1 MRASD
6 RATFFAVALALAAAL
21 AGNATAQTADTR
33 ARQLERQLNDA
44 KSRDKLLLQDRQA
57 LARELGQ
64 LQDETSAA
72 AATIQT
78 TETAVVALELRL
90 TDLERQQ
97 AQFEA
102 TLVNRRE
109 RLAELVLAVERLARV
124 PREALLLRD
133 QAPLDAARTG
143 RLLAY
148 AVPAIDSEA
157 TLLRGEVAALTATR
171 TELARERVRLAGARE
186 SLAGERARLDEL
198 IERRKRLVALLD
210 AERAALALRS
220 ERVGRDLGS
229 VRELLEKLAAE
240 KLAAERNRQAA
251 IAASR
256 PFAEARGRARA
267 PVDGPLLQGWGAP
280 GEGGQPQR
288 GVTFAAAPAGTIVAP
303 WHGTIVYAGPFRGY
317 GVILILE
324 SSDGYHWLISGLGRL
339 DVAPGQAVRSGEPV
353 GLATTGGRSNPV
365 VYVELRRHGQP
376 IDPGPWLTAPSGKVS
391 G

>member
-6 RATFFAVALALAAAL
+6 RAALLVLLLVAAL
-21 AGNATAQTADTR
+21 GGVARAQAPDTK

-44 KSRDKLLLQDRQA
+44 KARDKLLLQDRQA
-57 LARELGQ
+57 LARELNQ
-64 LQDETSAA
+64 LQGETST
-72 AATIQT
+72 AATAIQS
-78 TETAVVALELRL
+78 TESAVVALELRL
-90 TDLERQQ
+90 AELELQQ
-97 AQFEA
+97 AQFED
-102 TLVNRRE
+102 TLANRRE
-109 RLAELVLAVERLARV
+109 RLGQLVLAVERLARV

-148 AVPAIDSEA
+148 AVPAIDGEA
-157 TLLRGEVAALTATR
+157 TQLRSEVAALTATR
-171 TELARERVRLAGARE
+171 AALARERVLLARTRE
-186 SLAGERARLDEL
+186 TLATERARLDEL
-198 IERRKRLVALLD
+198 IERRKRLVANLD
-210 AERAALALRS
+210 AERTALALRS

-240 KLAAERNRQAA
+240 KVAAERSRQAA

-256 PFAEARGRARA
+256 PFTEARGRARV
-267 PVDGPLLQGWGAP
+267 PVEGTLLQGWGAP

-288 GVTFAAAPAGTIVAP
+288 GVTFTTAPSATIVAP

-339 DVAPGQAVRSGEPV
+339 DVALGQAVRSGEPI
-353 GLATTGGRSNPV
+353 GLAMTGGRSNPV

>member
-6 RATFFAVALALAAAL
+6 RALLCALLLAAACGSV
-21 AGNATAQTADTR
+21 AGAQTPDTR

-64 LQDETSAA
+64 LQDETST
-72 AATIQT
+72 AATAIQG
-78 TETAVVALELRL
+78 TESAVAALELRL
-90 TDLERQQ
+90 AELEWQQ
-97 AQFEA
+97 AQSEDKLA
-102 TLVNRRE
+102 NRRE
-109 RLAELVLAVERLARV
+109 RLGQLVMAVERLARV
-124 PREALLLRD
+124 PREALLLRN

-148 AVPAIDSEA
+148 AVPAIDEEA
-157 TLLRGEVAALTATR
+157 ALLRSEVGALTATR
-171 TELARERVRLAGARE
+171 AALGRERGMLARARE
-186 SLAGERARLDEL
+186 TLGTERARLDAL
-198 IERRKRLVALLD
+198 IERRKRLVANLD
-210 AERAALALRS
+210 AERTALALRS

-229 VRELLEKLAAE
+229 VRELLERLAAE
-240 KLAAERNRQAA
+240 KVTAERSRQAA

-256 PFAEARGRARA
+256 PFTEARGRARA
-267 PVDGPLLQGWGAP
+267 PVDGRLLQGWGAP
-280 GEGGQPQR
+280 GEGGLPQR
-288 GVTFAAAPAGTIVAP
+288 GVTFTTSPAATIVAP

-339 DVAPGQAVRSGEPV
+339 DVAPGQAVRSGEPI
-353 GLATTGGRSNPV
+353 GLAMTGGRSNPV

>member
-6 RATFFAVALALAAAL
+6 RAVLFALAVAAAL
-21 AGNATAQTADTR
+21 GGDAGAQAPDTR

-44 KSRDKLLLQDRQA
+44 RARDKLLLQDRQA

-64 LQDETSAA
+64 LQDETSSAA
-72 AATIQT
+72 AAIQA
-78 TETAVVALELRL
+78 TESAVVALELRL
-90 TDLERQQ
+90 AELEQRQIR
-97 AQFEA
+97 FED
-102 TLVNRRE
+102 TLANRRE
-109 RLAELVLAVERLARV
+109 RLAQLVLAVERLARV

-133 QAPLDAARTG
+133 QAPLDAARSG
-143 RLLAY
+143 RLLAF
-148 AVPAIDSEA
+148 AVPAIDGEA
-157 TLLRGEVAALTATR
+157 TRLRDEVAALAATR
-171 TELARERVRLAGARE
+171 EELARDRPRLARARETLGTERV
-186 SLAGERARLDEL
+186 RLDEL
-198 IERRKRLVALLD
+198 IERRKRLVAILD

-229 VRELLEKLAAE
+229 VRELLERLAAE
-240 KLAAERNRQAA
+240 KLATERAKQAA
-251 IAASR
+251 AAVAR

-267 PVDGPLLQGWGAP
+267 PVDGALVLGWGAP

-288 GVTFAAAPAGTIVAP
+288 GVTFATAPAATIVAP

-339 DVAPGQAVRSGEPV
+339 DVTSGQAVRSGEPV
-353 GLATTGGRSNPV
+353 GLATAGGRSNPV

-376 IDPGPWLTAPSGKVS
+376 IDPGPWLAAPSGKVS